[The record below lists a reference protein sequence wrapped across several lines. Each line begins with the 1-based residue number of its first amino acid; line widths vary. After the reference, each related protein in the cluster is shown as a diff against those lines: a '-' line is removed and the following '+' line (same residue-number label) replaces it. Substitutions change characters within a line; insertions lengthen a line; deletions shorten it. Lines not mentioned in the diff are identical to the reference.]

1 MRVYPRELQ
10 KGEVRV
16 SIAGSELVL
25 EITATASS
33 LAAQGQSRPGHP
45 QIVGCITFVD
55 ITERRRL
62 EARTAQLAWYDT
74 LTGLPNRNSF
84 TEALRSAIQEARERG
99 DMAALLFFDIDRF
112 KNVNDTLGHH
122 FGDLLLIAIARKAR
136 ALLGESDYLVRLGGD
151 EFAVIVRDADE
162 DDVRKLAARVVTSMS
177 EPFMVEGYRV
187 AIGASVGIAFLGRD
201 SGDPSVVMKRADLA
215 LHAAKADGG
224 GYRAFTPT
232 LDEDLD
238 ERRRIEVA
246 LWDTLQTGQLE
257 VEYQPQVH
265 LGTGELIGCE
275 ALSRWTHR
283 EMGRISPGRFVP
295 IAEATGLI
303 YPIGT
308 SVLATACREIEPF
321 GDLKVAVNV
330 SPVQFVRGDL
340 TRAVADALSASG
352 MHPSRLELEI
362 TESLFLNNGALVAEK
377 MRELIDLGVSFAL
390 DDFGTGYSS
399 LSYVRKYPVDKIKI
413 DRSFVVDI
421 LTDRSSAAIVGAVVA
436 MAEGMQKRVIAEG
449 IETEEQRR
457 ILQLLGCQEG
467 QGFLFG
473 KSVPAAELA
482 AIVAAAPDS
491 RSQLTA

>member
-1 MRVYPRELQ
+1 
-10 KGEVRV
+10 
-16 SIAGSELVL
+16 
-25 EITATASS
+25 
-33 LAAQGQSRPGHP
+33 
-45 QIVGCITFVD
+45 
-55 ITERRRL
+55 
-62 EARTAQLAWYDT
+62 
-74 LTGLPNRNSF
+74 
-84 TEALRSAIQEARERG
+84 
-99 DMAALLFFDIDRF
+99 
-112 KNVNDTLGHH
+112 
-122 FGDLLLIAIARKAR
+122 
-136 ALLGESDYLVRLGGD
+136 
-151 EFAVIVRDADE
+151 
-162 DDVRKLAARVVTSMS
+162 
-177 EPFMVEGYRV
+177 
-187 AIGASVGIAFLGRD
+187 
-201 SGDPSVVMKRADLA
+201 
-215 LHAAKADGG
+215 
-224 GYRAFTPT
+224 
-232 LDEDLD
+232 
-238 ERRRIEVA
+238 
-246 LWDTLQTGQLE
+246 
-257 VEYQPQVH
+257 
-265 LGTGELIGCE
+265 
-275 ALSRWTHR
+275 
-283 EMGRISPGRFVP
+283 VP

-377 MRELIDLGVSFAL
+377 MSELIDLGVSFAL